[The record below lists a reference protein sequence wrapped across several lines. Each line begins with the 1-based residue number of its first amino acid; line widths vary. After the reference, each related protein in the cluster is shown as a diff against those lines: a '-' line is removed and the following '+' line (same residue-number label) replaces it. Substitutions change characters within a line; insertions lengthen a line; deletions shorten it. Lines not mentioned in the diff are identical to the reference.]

1 MHRII
6 KKQFTEIVESMR
18 MAMASLLANKMRAA
32 LTMLGIIIGVAAV
45 ITMVGLGNGAQKA
58 IADRIQ
64 SLGSNLL
71 FIRPGSSRFGRVHF
85 GAGSRMTL
93 KNEDADALA
102 EKCTTAQVVVPEFSR
117 NAQVE
122 FGANNW
128 NCQVVGTTPDFAIAR
143 SFPTTEGR
151 YFNDDE
157 MANSERIAVI
167 GTDVRDN
174 LFASVDPIGK
184 TIRINQH
191 NFIVVGLLT
200 KKGQIGWMNE
210 DDQIIIPLTTAQRRV
225 FGTDYLT
232 GITIKV
238 LNDQLVDKAFI
249 QVEKILRR
257 QHRLRR
263 DQDNDFYIRNQSDI
277 IDTFQQTNKAFGFLL
292 ASIAGV
298 SLIVGGI
305 GIMNIMLVSVTE
317 RTREIGIRKAL
328 GARKKDILLQ
338 FLIESITLSL
348 SGGLIGILTGI
359 SLSYVLSAWANWN
372 TMVSL
377 ISVFLS
383 FGFATLVGLF
393 FGIYP
398 ARKASLLDPINA
410 LRYE

>member
-93 KNEDADALA
+93 KNKDAEALA

-128 NCQVVGTTPDFAIAR
+128 NCRIVGTTPDFAIAR

-191 NFIVVGLLT
+191 NFVVVGLLT
-200 KKGQIGWMNE
+200 KKGQVGWMNE
-210 DDQIIIPLTTAQRRV
+210 DDQVIIPLTTAQRRV

-277 IDTFQQTNKAFGFLL
+277 IDTFQQTNKTFGFLL

-298 SLIVGGI
+298 SLFVGGI

-348 SGGLIGILTGI
+348 SGGTIGILIGI
-359 SLSYVLSAWANWN
+359 SLSYVLSTWANWN
-372 TMVSL
+372 ATVSL
-377 ISVFLS
+377 ISVVLS

>member
-93 KNEDADALA
+93 KNKDAEALA

-128 NCQVVGTTPDFAIAR
+128 NCRIVGTTPDFAIAR

-157 MANSERIAVI
+157 MA
-167 GTDVRDN
+167 
-174 LFASVDPIGK
+174 
-184 TIRINQH
+184 
-191 NFIVVGLLT
+191 
-200 KKGQIGWMNE
+200 
-210 DDQIIIPLTTAQRRV
+210 
-225 FGTDYLT
+225 
-232 GITIKV
+232 
-238 LNDQLVDKAFI
+238 
-249 QVEKILRR
+249 
-257 QHRLRR
+257 
-263 DQDNDFYIRNQSDI
+263 
-277 IDTFQQTNKAFGFLL
+277 
-292 ASIAGV
+292 
-298 SLIVGGI
+298 
-305 GIMNIMLVSVTE
+305 
-317 RTREIGIRKAL
+317 
-328 GARKKDILLQ
+328 
-338 FLIESITLSL
+338 
-348 SGGLIGILTGI
+348 
-359 SLSYVLSAWANWN
+359 
-372 TMVSL
+372 
-377 ISVFLS
+377 
-383 FGFATLVGLF
+383 
-393 FGIYP
+393 
-398 ARKASLLDPINA
+398 
-410 LRYE
+410 